1 MKYSEL
7 STLLEDKQLSSLICD
22 ELNDLADAFYASDEG
37 LGTFNILMVPEN
49 TIHDMLNELTYDT
62 YGRLRRD
69 CIGLSVA
76 DIDACRSS
84 YVAVTEH
91 DYPGIPRASLLSMC
105 DFLEDLWEDNEAE
118 GNNKP
123 DGSYNK
129 SCFVAQGAIQESVE
143 LKLATVELTK
153 GLKELSNA
161 VAAATFMIKK
171 ATPKEVYDDEA

>member
-7 STLLEDKQLSSLICD
+7 DTLLEDRYLSDLICD
-22 ELNDLADAFYASDEG
+22 ELNDLQEAFEASGEG
-37 LGTFNILMVPEN
+37 LDTFNILMVPEN

-69 CIGLSVA
+69 CKSFSAA
-76 DIDACRSS
+76 DLAGCRIS
-84 YVAVTEH
+84 YVEAVGH

-105 DFLEDLWEDNEAE
+105 YFLEDLWEDNEAE
-118 GNNKP
+118 GNNNP

-143 LKLATVELTK
+143 LTLATVELTK
-153 GLKELSNA
+153 GLQELSNA

-171 ATPKEVYDDEA
+171 ATPKDVYDDEA